1 MNQSKEILE
10 ILTKIQTKQMEL
22 FLATMRTIAEA
33 WGKENFVEVFAG
45 AYKNWFEEQS
55 KLMQE
60 MNTLLQERAG
70 INMPNH
76 LLDLQKMQDNFS
88 AKWVEYIKN
97 SAGNYFNTDAL
108 KGGGVEQINEIWNK
122 MYGAWFEPFMRPFKE
137 FSASSMGGYNVMVEA
152 VKDYLKAF
160 SGSKK
165 KII

>member
-1 MNQSKEILE
+1 MNQGKEVLE
-10 ILTKIQTKQMEL
+10 ILTKTQTKQMEL
-22 FLATMRTIAEA
+22 FLEAMRKIAEA
-33 WGKENFVEVFAG
+33 WGKENFVEVFSE

-70 INMPNH
+70 VNMPNH
-76 LLDLQKMQDNFS
+76 LLDLQKMQDNFGT
-88 AKWVEYIKN
+88 KWIDYIKN

-108 KGGGVEQINEIWNK
+108 KGGSVEQINEMWNK

-137 FSASSMGGYNVMVEA
+137 FSASGVGGYNMMMET

-165 KII
+165 KN